1 MYAIDKKTSERIY
14 ILKGLLMVL
23 VVLVHAYREEITF
36 VDGNVQLRAA
46 PWLEW
51 GRYIV
56 SQVVARAAVPAF
68 FLISSV
74 LLYRREFT
82 WKQNMSKKVYTLLIP
97 YVILNSCWILF
108 FYFAQFFDF
117 TLPYFVTPQS
127 KIAEWG
133 ILGWLDAYFGNFID
147 EYPVLYPTWFLRDL
161 LLLNAAAT
169 GIKKCV
175 DAFPGITLAVIG
187 CLWLLPFSIPFIG
200 GTELSGQGVVFFV
213 LGYYI
218 VKYDL
223 HMEQLDSVPC
233 AAAAAVYGAL
243 VGITA
248 YLNFPRGGHAAEGT
262 LFVWFQGTGFGYM
275 VSHITIAAG
284 VLFFIRFSR
293 VFAESKGKPLF
304 MKFAGHSFFI
314 FAFHE
319 MALTI
324 ALKLLAKKFVQTTKV
339 QLFGYIGIPL
349 FVIAGCVLFSMF
361 VGRFLP
367 FAYYVISGKRV
378 DRQRRCRLQS
388 QDGQS

>member
-1 MYAIDKKTSERIY
+1 
-14 ILKGLLMVL
+14 MVL

-223 HMEQLDSVPC
+223 HMEQLDSV
-233 AAAAAVYGAL
+233 L
-243 VGITA
+243 VATM
-248 YLNFPRGGHAAEGT
+248 R
-262 LFVWFQGTGFGYM
+262 
-275 VSHITIAAG
+275 
-284 VLFFIRFSR
+284 SR
-293 VFAESKGKPLF
+293 
-304 MKFAGHSFFI
+304 
-314 FAFHE
+314 
-319 MALTI
+319 
-324 ALKLLAKKFVQTTKV
+324 
-339 QLFGYIGIPL
+339 
-349 FVIAGCVLFSMF
+349 
-361 VGRFLP
+361 R
-367 FAYYVISGKRV
+367 KR
-378 DRQRRCRLQS
+378 
-388 QDGQS
+388 